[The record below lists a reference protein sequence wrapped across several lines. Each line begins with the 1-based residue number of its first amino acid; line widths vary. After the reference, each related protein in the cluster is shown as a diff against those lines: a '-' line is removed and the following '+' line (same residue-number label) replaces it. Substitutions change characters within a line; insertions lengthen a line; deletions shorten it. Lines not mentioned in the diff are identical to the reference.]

1 MYCFLSCDQPTP
13 LPLYETKDVEKLE
26 VIKEEIVCVDEA
38 LEGTTIELE
47 NELITLEERDSKEV
61 SLTKIQVEKYYDR
74 DEHEK
79 ILPLVIYDDP
89 PLKKLSEH
97 LKSILKPLSSRLSI
111 HPLETLSL
119 SYHMRI
125 STP

>member
-1 MYCFLSCDQPTP
+1 M
-13 LPLYETKDVEKLE
+13 
-26 VIKEEIVCVDEA
+26 
-38 LEGTTIELE
+38 EGTTIELE
-47 NELITLEERDSKEV
+47 NEPITLEERDSKEV
-61 SLTKIQVEKYYDR
+61 SLTKTQLEKYYDR